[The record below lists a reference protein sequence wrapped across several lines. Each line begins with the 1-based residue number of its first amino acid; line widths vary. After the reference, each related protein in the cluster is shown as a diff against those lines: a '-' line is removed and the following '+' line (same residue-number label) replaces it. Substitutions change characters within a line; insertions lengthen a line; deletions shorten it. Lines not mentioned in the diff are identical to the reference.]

1 MSKGDP
7 APGGAVPGPERGAVE
22 TGQTN
27 RVARLGMPE
36 RRSGGGAVAEAADG
50 RSVTEVAGFHPI
62 LSVGEHSHACTTPP
76 TQTERRAP
84 ARSTPGPNTH
94 NSAQRGRR
102 HRRWRWSQPS
112 TATCA
117 VWVSGTP
124 HGVWCAEFPESR
136 AWFCGFVCV
145 SGRGGLRVG
154 VVGCCQ
160 CLGPHRPR
168 FVNVIRAPQLQSP
181 ACLRRNAA
189 LGMGA
194 CLRFSAGFDTLLSR
208 CACVLLQ
215 GHIRFVSVAVCLPP
229 HAASTSHRVGA
240 MCAGCALPRSSW
252 FALFRPGPS
261 FVNLGV
267 CAACRT
273 IGRGTNCSVMRTT
286 LILPPMRSSFG
297 SQNWVSALS
306 VLNCCSTCVLCT
318 LHVLARCGLFLMRS
332 CLGFNG
338 HRPACVAPSPSMPF
352 SLSPFGPH
360 HLHADPPSG
369 GDVLQLGAPGGLQQ
383 PSGSPGAVRGCLGA
397 RVSRP
402 RTILVVHGARR

>member
-1 MSKGDP
+1 MEVESTIDSDL
-7 APGGAVPGPERGAVE
+7 RGLGFGYATRCLVRRIS
-22 TGQTN
+22 
-27 RVARLGMPE
+27 RVWGLVLWFCMCFWAR
-36 RRSGGGAVAEAADG
+36 
-50 RSVTEVAGFHPI
+50 GF
-62 LSVGEHSHACTTPP
+62 T
-76 TQTERRAP
+76 
-84 ARSTPGPNTH
+84 
-94 NSAQRGRR
+94 GRR
-102 HRRWRWSQPS
+102 RRLLPMFGS
-112 TATCA
+112 
-117 VWVSGTP
+117 
-124 HGVWCAEFPESR
+124 
-136 AWFCGFVCV
+136 
-145 SGRGGLRVG
+145 
-154 VVGCCQ
+154 
-160 CLGPHRPR
+160 HRPR

-208 CACVLLQ
+208 CACVLSQ

-229 HAASTSHRVGA
+229 HAASTSHRVGV